1 MFLFCSFLLHSPISL
16 SARTSLIASPTW
28 NYPVPKLSL
37 RFSELAASNTL
48 VSWRIAADIAS
59 TIIAAVHFM
68 VIRLVG
74 AASLCPV
81 PIHDHIARRLHGRCR
96 KHTPVWALWARS
108 LSGLCW
114 RRACLRYLPSQVNV
128 PIR

>member
-16 SARTSLIASPTW
+16 AARTSLIASPTW

-68 VIRLVG
+68 VIRLG
-74 AASLCPV
+74 PHCPQAARLSEPV
-81 PIHDHIARRLHGRCR
+81 
-96 KHTPVWALWARS
+96 
-108 LSGLCW
+108 CW
-114 RRACLRYLPSQVNV
+114 RRACLRYRSKAPMTRDV
-128 PIR
+128 